1 MADHPNLDLLPR
13 GYAAYAAGDMDTM
26 NELFADDL
34 VWHVAGRSAIAGHY
48 SGKAQVFGFF
58 GRLQELSEGTSKVEV
73 HDLLANDEHGVAIE
87 SATRNGRSYQGQA
100 AHVFHLRDGKVIE
113 FWDAQVGRSVLC

>member
-48 SGKAQVFGFF
+48 SGKAQVLGFF

-73 HDLLANDEHGVAIE
+73 HDLLANDEHGLAIE
-87 SATRNGRSYQGQA
+87 SATRND
-100 AHVFHLRDGKVIE
+100 VVIRARRRMSFIFE
-113 FWDAQVGRSVLC
+113 TAKSSSFGTPR